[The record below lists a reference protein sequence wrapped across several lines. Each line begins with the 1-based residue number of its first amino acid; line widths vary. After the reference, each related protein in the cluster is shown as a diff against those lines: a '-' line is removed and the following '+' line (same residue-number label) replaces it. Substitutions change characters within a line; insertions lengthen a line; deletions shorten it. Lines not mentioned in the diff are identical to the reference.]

1 MPAVTAV
8 PTNTV
13 PTAIWSGSRFVHFG
27 KMSDIQFFASAT
39 VPVFG
44 LSATLRLREPVIV
57 ANRPSPSTFLSPAN
71 LRQRDRQ
78 NQECHTACQGCLMPV
93 GQRGKKVCEIFH
105 DFGGVKKFKKNCC

>member
-8 PTNTV
+8 PTSTV

-39 VPVFG
+39 VPVYG
-44 LSATLRLREPVIV
+44 LSATLRSREPVIV
-57 ANRPSPSTFLSPAN
+57 ANSPRPSTFLSPAS

-78 NQECHTACQGCLMPV
+78 ESEAYPRCKESLVLVNGS
-93 GQRGKKVCEIFH
+93 GKEVCEIFH
-105 DFGGVKKFKKNCC
+105 DFGPLNESN